1 MLARISYARYV
12 ITFRFNYYYR
22 SAEDKQ
28 WRSKLNLRT
37 SCRNLHFPWEFIRVV
52 YRALIPFCLLR
63 AFYVSFS
70 FIILPATARNKLL
83 RAWFTTLSGE
93 EGTRRD
99 TFHASTFI
107 ARHSFCYVTEQ
118 FLEPRSRCVTLP
130 SSRHVARAITYS
142 RGVRREKRNA
152 RYDYAFPLR

>member
-83 RAWFTTLSGE
+83 RAWFTTLWGGGDTSRHFSRE
-93 EGTRRD
+93 HIHRAPFVLLRNGTVPRTSVSLRHLAIVSTRCTRNYVFSRR
-99 TFHASTFI
+99 
-107 ARHSFCYVTEQ
+107 
-118 FLEPRSRCVTLP
+118 
-130 SSRHVARAITYS
+130 SSRKT
-142 RGVRREKRNA
+142 
-152 RYDYAFPLR
+152 